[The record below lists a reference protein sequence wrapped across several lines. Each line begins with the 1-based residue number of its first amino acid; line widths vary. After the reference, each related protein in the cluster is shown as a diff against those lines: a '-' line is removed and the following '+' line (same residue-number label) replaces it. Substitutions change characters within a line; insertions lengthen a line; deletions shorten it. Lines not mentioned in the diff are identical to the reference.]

1 MPMSPVSKRAA
12 SDLRRRSPLSPVQ
25 RNLNERQRI
34 RQNDG
39 SSHQRMRDGS
49 RSPIIDTKRPRSPD
63 IRRRPR
69 SPPEPPHRYD
79 KLRSNF
85 EASGQKNC
93 KQQTKKKNLQKILGS
108 HKALKSIALFSHKTK
123 ISFLIESLL

>member
-93 KQQTKKKNLQKILGS
+93 KQQTKKKTYKKFLVR
-108 HKALKSIALFSHKTK
+108 TK
-123 ISFLIESLL
+123 R